1 MSLAEASR
9 RAMRRRT
16 TDTEER
22 GLTSAIESRRPVV
35 RFQRGVS
42 VLVLCAI
49 SVLTIFP
56 LYWLFVGSMKSPLEA
71 IAIPPT
77 LWPNDLTLSAY
88 ATAWNEL
95 NYVRYFTNTVAIVC
109 GSVAFSVLASTLAAY
124 SLSKLK
130 LPFRRFFVAVVLAVL
145 MVPGMV
151 YFVPKFLVI
160 NDVPLVGVS
169 LYDTWWAIWLAEL
182 AAPVPIYLLMQ
193 FFSRIP
199 DEITDAAK
207 LDGCGSWR
215 VFTRIILPM
224 SRPVIAVVVV
234 ITMISSWKEFL
245 WPLLVLQNQEII
257 PIEVALLKFTGS
269 HDTPINVQMAAMT
282 IATLPMIAVFLLF
295 QRQILRGVVLSGGR
309 G

>member
-1 MSLAEASR
+1 MASKAAAGR
-9 RAMRRRT
+9 PWSRDVVR
-16 TDTEER
+16 DEER
-22 GLTSAIESRRPVV
+22 GLVSAIESRRPVARV
-35 RFQRGVS
+35 QRSIGLAVLCGVS
-42 VLVLCAI
+42 L
-49 SVLTIFP
+49 LTIFP
-56 LYWLFVGSMKSPLEA
+56 LYWLIVGSMKSPLEA
-71 IAIPPT
+71 ISIPPT
-77 LWPNDLTLSAY
+77 LWPDDLTLAPYS
-88 ATAWNEL
+88 TAWNEL
-95 NYVRYFTNTVAIVC
+95 HYVTYFMNTVAIVC
-109 GSVAFSVLASTLAAY
+109 GNVVFGVAASTLAAY
-124 SLSKLK
+124 SLAKLK
-130 LPFRRFFVAVVLAVL
+130 VPFRRFFIGVVLAVL

-160 NDVPLVGVS
+160 NDLPVLGIS

-193 FFSRIP
+193 FFARIP
-199 DEITDAAK
+199 DEITDAAR

-224 SRPVIAVVVV
+224 SRPVIAVVIV
-234 ITMISSWKEFL
+234 ITVIASWKEFL
-245 WPLLVLQNQEII
+245 WPLLVLQNQDII